1 MKKTIEITH
10 FKEGRRKLV
19 SVPDGR
25 LKSKFVL
32 YESDFD
38 DLMALGVSPLWH
50 YYHDSVAI
58 VRSGGK
64 EVPVGRLIRDAKEGQ
79 IVIAQ
84 DGNPFNLRRE
94 NLILAPGMS
103 KSRARGIIVKPYKQT
118 HTVKNIYN

>member
-1 MKKTIEITH
+1 MKQVEITH

-32 YESDFD
+32 YETDFD

-50 YYHDSVAI
+50 YYHDSIAI

-64 EVPVGRLIRDAKEGQ
+64 EVAVGRLIRDAREGQ
-79 IVIAQ
+79 IVITQ
-84 DGNPFNLRRE
+84 DGNPFNLRRD
-94 NLILAPGMS
+94 NLLIASGQS
-103 KSRARGIIVKPYKQT
+103 KYRARDIIVKPYKTTIQLK
-118 HTVKNIYN
+118 HTYH